1 MGRTA
6 EPEKP
11 SLLRLKHSVMRKA
24 LWKNLRMWIIF
35 RTFEALQYCGDVLYK
50 KQTVHLKALWLV
62 FSH

>member
-50 KQTVHLKALWLV
+50 K
-62 FSH
+62 